1 MTVTQDVYVPPTDSI
16 SLSKTSWIAGN
27 SASET
32 TVTVTSSG
40 TWTASANQSWISVAP
55 SIGPSG
61 RTVQITI
68 TANSTTSSR
77 NGTVTFE
84 CGEAVA
90 TLSITQNAGSV
101 TPTYTYDFYLTPSPL
116 TLDVGS
122 SQYMWA

>member
-1 MTVTQDVYVPPTDSI
+1 MQI
-16 SLSKTSWIAGN
+16 S
-27 SASET
+27 
-32 TVTVTSSG
+32 
-40 TWTASANQSWISVAP
+40 
-55 SIGPSG
+55 
-61 RTVQITI
+61 I
-68 TANSTTSSR
+68 TANSSTSSR

-90 TLSITQNAGSV
+90 TLSITQNAGSA